1 MFLFNICYHFIK
13 FEIIFSWLVVN
24 RLYVAVFRI
33 IFYIVRGVLKL
44 QAALLFEEKHPKNT
58 PVLNMD
64 TYMHTGKVRSLVD
77 IKNILK

>member
-1 MFLFNICYHFIK
+1 M
-13 FEIIFSWLVVN
+13 
-24 RLYVAVFRI
+24 FRI
-33 IFYIVRGVLKL
+33 VFYIIRGVLKL

-77 IKNILK
+77 KKNILT